1 MQKKRSIKIISV
13 VLILVLI
20 CISVIYAK
28 SDNSYVLATTSTFNT
43 ENLQDNEH
51 MHVEIDSSGDKVPVP
66 NGYVGSRAN
75 GENEIDTGY
84 VIYEGEGEVNNENVG
99 EAQKTRNQYVWI
111 PVPDASTMYGT
122 DSNGKK
128 WGKLY
133 EFTTDTG
140 DNIDPVTGAKPL
152 NWSENGGVMKIQNG
166 WTYREPDISII
177 FDKDVN
183 LKLINVYADKTHEFL
198 NKLEQEFNSM
208 IESIKK
214 YGGFYI
220 GRYET
225 GNLSKEKS
233 VVLKGNID
241 INNQKWDIMYNK
253 CKNLKNNGTNVETGI
268 IWGSQL
274 DRTLIWLIESGN
286 KTKEEICEDS
296 TSWGNHKN
304 AQFDY
309 ENTDGK
315 IVTKTA
321 NSAIKIP
328 TGSSEY
334 TKANNIYDLVG
345 NMNEYSMESATQNTR
360 ARRGGNY
367 YANGDIAN
375 RFERE
380 TNDLYSKFEFLRL
393 PCNAVHQIA

>member
-84 VIYEGEGEVNNENVG
+84 VIYEGEEEVNNENVE

-152 NWSENGGVMKIQNG
+152 NWSEEKGVMKIVNKMS
-166 WTYREPDISII
+166 YREPDFCIY
-177 FDKDVN
+177 FDKDAN
-183 LKLINVYADKTHEFL
+183 LKKINVYANSTHEFL
-198 NKLEQEFNSM
+198 NKLEQEFSSM
-208 IESIKK
+208 IESVKK

-225 GNLSKEKS
+225 GNLSKKKF
-233 VVLKGNID
+233 VVLKGNDD
-241 INNQKWDIMYNK
+241 INKQSWDIMYNK
-253 CKNLKNNGTNVETGI
+253 CKGLNNNNTNVETGI
-268 IWGSQL
+268 IWGSQF
-274 DRTLIWLIESGN
+274 DRTLVWLIESGN
-286 KTKEEICEDS
+286 KSKEEIFKDS

-304 AQFDY
+304 AQFEY

-315 IVTKTA
+315 IVIKTA
-321 NSAIKIP
+321 NSATKIP

-345 NMNEYSMESATQNTR
+345 NMNEYSMESNSVYLR
-360 ARRGGNY
+360 IRRGGNY
-367 YANGDIAN
+367 FANGDMADI
-375 RFERE
+375 FERE
-380 TNDLYSKFEFLRL
+380 INDLYTKYDFLRL
-393 PCNAVHQIA
+393 PSNAIHQIT